1 MRFHIYLQTKKR
13 YYGLLAYI
21 YMSGDYAAWDEL
33 SPGIKLSMYYQGY
46 LQIKCYNTDKYY
58 VMMRR
63 DGGLIII
70 TILGG
75 TDLNGDVDSDFMAV
89 ELHPVNI

>member
-1 MRFHIYLQTKKR
+1 
-13 YYGLLAYI
+13 
-21 YMSGDYAAWDEL
+21 
-33 SPGIKLSMYYQGY
+33 
-46 LQIKCYNTDKYY
+46 
-58 VMMRR
+58 MMRR

>member
-33 SPGIKLSMYYQGY
+33 SPGIKLSMYY
-46 LQIKCYNTDKYY
+46 
-58 VMMRR
+58 
-63 DGGLIII
+63 
-70 TILGG
+70 
-75 TDLNGDVDSDFMAV
+75 
-89 ELHPVNI
+89 